1 MDYAGFNAAWW
12 AKDVDENNKIFS
24 KAKNGWFPEGVCF
37 LYPKNHGDLKS
48 LVETAESFTPPFWRV
63 DNR

>member
-48 LVETAESFTPPFWRV
+48 LVVGTEDPLRYP
-63 DNR
+63 